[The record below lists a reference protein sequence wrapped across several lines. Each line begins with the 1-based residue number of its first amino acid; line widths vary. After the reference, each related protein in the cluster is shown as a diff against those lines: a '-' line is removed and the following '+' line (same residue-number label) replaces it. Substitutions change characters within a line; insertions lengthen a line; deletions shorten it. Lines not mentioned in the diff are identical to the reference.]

1 MLITSTKS
9 KKRNT
14 EWENLNIFEQSTKPD
29 NKTPKNTQETKSK
42 IFDEYTKLSNSFSKE
57 YVHQIE
63 VFSKLQESYS
73 NMYSDYLNISYN
85 FFQLSFDL
93 FTRLNSNSNIKKNKK
108 SD

>member
-14 EWENLNIFEQSTKPD
+14 EWENLNIFDQPPKHD
-29 NKTPKNTQETKSK
+29 NKTPKHSQETKTE
-42 IFDEYTKLSNSFSKE
+42 IFDEYTKLSNTFSQE

-63 VFSKLQESYS
+63 VFSKLQESYIH
-73 NMYSDYLNISYN
+73 MYSDYLNISYN

-93 FTRLNSNSNIKKNKK
+93 CTRLHNNSNLKKNKK